1 MYYSPPDSSVRGISQ
16 TRILEWVAIYFSKG
30 TSQFKYGTR
39 MSCISTL
46 PLSYQVSPLRF
57 HTMVIKHCGTCT
69 KIDTYISGTKE
80 SLEVNQCTYGQL
92 IYDKEAR
99 IYNLERAVFSKT
111 GWLHGNQIRTFIH
124 TIYKTKVKMV

>member
-1 MYYSPPDSSVRGISQ
+1 
-16 TRILEWVAIYFSKG
+16 
-30 TSQFKYGTR
+30 
-39 MSCISTL
+39 
-46 PLSYQVSPLRF
+46 
-57 HTMVIKHCGTCT
+57 MVIKHCGTCT

-111 GWLHGNQIRTFIH
+111 GWLHLGDPQH
-124 TIYKTKVKMV
+124 